1 VDGIKQ
7 QSIFNELKYF
17 HVCAPGLPPC
27 AAHDLFE
34 GIVVFDLPLF
44 LQHFVKLKSFSVQQ
58 LNKRIQHL
66 ELSGSESKVRPA
78 ALNEKLQRLSG
89 LASQNWC
96 FLHFIPLLIYDLV
109 SCADDVYQLILLL
122 GSVVELVMAP
132 ALSVGQISYM
142 KVLIDDYLS
151 KRSALFPDVPMR
163 PKHHY
168 LSHYP
173 WMTL

>member
-1 VDGIKQ
+1 MDGIKQ

-34 GIVVFDLPLF
+34 RTAVFDLPLF
-44 LQHFVKLKSFSVQQ
+44 LHNFVKLKSFSVQQ

-66 ELSGSESKVRPA
+66 QLSGSDSKVRPA
-78 ALNEKLQRLSG
+78 ALSEKLQRLSG

-96 FLHFIPLLIYDLV
+96 FLRFIPLLIYDLV

-122 GSVVELVMAP
+122 RSVVELVMALE
-132 ALSVGQISYM
+132 LSVGQISYM

-151 KRSALFPDVPMR
+151 KKVSIISRCSNAA
-163 PKHHY
+163 
-168 LSHYP
+168 
-173 WMTL
+173 